1 MVDFVEKYPD
11 LYESVKNIP
20 KRRLKIHP
28 SEDRGDDC
36 GSSLL
41 PEYENTTLTL
51 FLTSQ
56 KISYNGFVE
65 NYCLDDEITKK
76 IRSIRKKVNDN
87 PSLKESIND
96 VLSQYLP
103 ISLGAFQKLVLGDQL
118 RVIDQIKYKQLEDN
132 SFALEEKIE
141 QLINS
146 DIKVKS
152 LKNNKRI

>member
-1 MVDFVEKYPD
+1 MIDFVEKYPD
-11 LYESVKNIP
+11 LHELVEDIP
-20 KRRLKIHP
+20 RKRLKVHP

-36 GSSLL
+36 SSSLL

-56 KISYNGFVE
+56 KIAYNGFVE
-65 NYCLDDEITKK
+65 NYCLDDEITEK
-76 IRSIRKKVNDN
+76 IRSIRRKVNDN

-103 ISLGAFQKLVLGDQL
+103 ISLEMFQKLFLGEQL
-118 RVIDQIKYKQLEDN
+118 EIIDRIKYKQLEDN
-132 SFALEEKIE
+132 SFVLEEKIE